1 MRLTSFRSNVTLNSS
16 SFEQPTVKASPPPT
30 LRIPFV
36 RRCVIAAAERESDGM
51 VLDLSLR
58 GVYVASHVLPKVA
71 DRVTVRF
78 RVPTNERTLVLSGIV
93 AWVQEEQTHPVHGLP
108 PGFGLRF
115 RKMAVEDVRVIMQ
128 TIQAYCESNPIYRQY
143 L

>member
-1 MRLTSFRSNVTLNSS
+1 MTWFASNVTLKSS
-16 SFEQPTVKASPPPT
+16 SSSNHRLVNQSPPPT

-36 RRCVIAAAERESDGM
+36 RRCVVATKQSQTDGM

-58 GVYVASHVLPKVA
+58 GVYVATHVLPEVGHELS
-71 DRVTVRF
+71 VHF
-78 RVPTNERTLVLSGIV
+78 RVPTNERVLDLEGLV
-93 AWVQEEQTHPVHGLP
+93 AWVQKEQTHPVHGLP

-115 RKMAVEDVRVIMQ
+115 RKLAVEDVRVLMR
-128 TIQAYCESNPIYRQY
+128 TIEAYCESNPIYRQY